1 MLQRSKQAKAAA
13 ATIRVP
19 IFHLAT
25 PTVEPIMLNT
35 QQFIA
40 AQQAQVESFFDL
52 THKTF
57 SNMEKVVGLNL
68 VTARDTISES
78 ADLAKAALAAK
89 DPQSLVA
96 LQASVLQ
103 PSAEKATAY
112 GRQLADI
119 AKSAQADMVAVAEA
133 QVAAVQQSLHQLVD
147 VATKNAPAGTE
158 SGVAFVKQAMEAANS
173 AYANVQ
179 KAAKQAT
186 DIAEA
191 NFNAVTETAVKAAK
205 AAGKSPKKAA

>member
-1 MLQRSKQAKAAA
+1 
-13 ATIRVP
+13 
-19 IFHLAT
+19 
-25 PTVEPIMLNT
+25 MLNT
-35 QQFIA
+35 QQIIA

-52 THKTF
+52 THKAF
-57 SNMEKVVGLNL
+57 SNMEKVVELNL
-68 VTARDTISES
+68 ATARATLSES

-89 DPQSLVA
+89 DPQSLMA

-112 GRQLADI
+112 GRHLADI
-119 AKSAQADMVAVAEA
+119 AKSAQADVVAVAEA

-158 SGVAFVKQAMEAANS
+158 SGVAFVKQAVEAANS

-179 KAAKQAT
+179 KAAKQAS

-205 AAGKSPKKAA
+205 AAGKSSKKAA